1 MGGDEF
7 VVLAEVTLSDDSIAS
22 VARRLRAA
30 FTEPIRVLG
39 RSGPLIQLSLSVG
52 VAHGV
57 PKNANELLREADL
70 ALYQAKSAGR
80 DAWVSFVPEMKSAA
94 LRRLQLESDLAHA
107 LEGEQ
112 FRLIFQPIFDL
123 NEGRLTG
130 AEALLRWEHPMRG
143 TVLPEHF
150 IPVLEQTG
158 RIVEVGRWVIEEACR
173 WAERWWSDGHHIG
186 VTVNVSAPQ
195 LEDPAFVDDVMRALS
210 PAMHPSAL
218 VLEITESGL
227 VQPTDTANRNLVL
240 LKQHGVEVAIDDF
253 GTGYSSLAYLLQF
266 DVGVLKIDR
275 SFVAATGS
283 SAHARAVVKA
293 VLHLGKTLDL
303 HVVAE
308 GIEDFEQLA
317 LLRAEGCR
325 WGQGHLFSSAV
336 HASSISDMLAR
347 NYSPFAFE
355 SWSQL
360 PSEVSL

>member
-1 MGGDEF
+1 
-7 VVLAEVTLSDDSIAS
+7 
-22 VARRLRAA
+22 
-30 FTEPIRVLG
+30 
-39 RSGPLIQLSLSVG
+39 
-52 VAHGV
+52 
-57 PKNANELLREADL
+57 
-70 ALYQAKSAGR
+70 
-80 DAWVSFVPEMKSAA
+80 
-94 LRRLQLESDLAHA
+94 
-107 LEGEQ
+107 
-112 FRLIFQPIFDL
+112 
-123 NEGRLTG
+123 
-130 AEALLRWEHPMRG
+130 
-143 TVLPEHF
+143 
-150 IPVLEQTG
+150 
-158 RIVEVGRWVIEEACR
+158 
-173 WAERWWSDGHHIG
+173 
-186 VTVNVSAPQ
+186 VSAQQ

-227 VQPTDTANRNLVL
+227 VQPTNTANRNLVL

-275 SFVAATGS
+275 SFVAATGGS
-283 SAHARAVVKA
+283 GHARAVVKA

-336 HASSISDMLAR
+336 PASSISDMLAR

-355 SWSQL
+355 SWSEL